1 MGFMKRCSF
10 AAAAAL
16 VLAGIISGCC
26 GPEIAYEKKKTLPP
40 DMREITLPKVEKDC
54 KIRGAGTFD
63 VVYYD
68 VKSQPFSLEGLPFLA
83 ENNGEYYRTPMRLTR
98 AETSYGVKNLSKHT
112 SGAAVRFRSDAP
124 GIVLRAELFHSYD
137 MNHMCRMASAGFD
150 IYCKAEN
157 GKLVYNRSIQPDA
170 KQIYIKAV
178 AGINPGKGVCDWVVN
193 LPLYGGVK
201 RIEIGI
207 PAGYKLEAPVP
218 HKVSKPILFYGS
230 SITQGAC
237 ASRPGMAYTS
247 MLCRAVDAE
256 QINWGF
262 SGNAKGEP
270 ALAEEIAKLDLA
282 AFVYDY
288 DYNAPTVKH
297 LAKTHEKF
305 FRIIRDKNPD
315 LPIIM
320 ISKVNGVRSS
330 STVARR
336 NVILK
341 TYNNALARGDK
352 NVYFVD
358 GIKFFGDED
367 REECTVDNVHP
378 NDLGFYRMYKG
389 VLPTLKKALKLQ

>member
-1 MGFMKRCSF
+1 MKRFSL
-10 AAAAAL
+10 ASGAAL
-16 VLAGIISGCC
+16 VMALIISGCC
-26 GPEIAYEKKKTLPP
+26 GNGVAPEKKNTLPP
-40 DMREITLPKVEKDC
+40 DMSEITLPQVEKNC

-68 VKSQPFSLEGLPFLA
+68 VKSQPFALEGLPFFA
-83 ENNGEYYRTPMRLTR
+83 ENKGEYYRTPMRLTR
-98 AETSYGVKNLSKHT
+98 AETSYGVKGHSHNT
-112 SGAAVRFRSDAP
+112 AGVAVRFRSDAP
-124 GIVLRAELFHSYD
+124 GIMLRAELFHSSD
-137 MNHMCRMASAGFD
+137 MNHMCRMASSGFD
-150 IYCKAEN
+150 IYCKEAN
-157 GKLVYNRSIQPDA
+157 GKLVYNRSIQPAA

-178 AGINPGKGVCDWVVN
+178 AGLNPGKGVCDWVVN

-201 RIEIGI
+201 RVEIGI
-207 PAGYKLEAPVP
+207 PAGYKLEAPTP
-218 HKVSKPILFYGS
+218 HKVKKPILFYGS
-230 SITQGAC
+230 SITQGGC
-237 ASRPGMAYTS
+237 ASRPGMVYTS

-288 DYNAPTVKH
+288 DYNAPTPEH

-320 ISKVNGVRSS
+320 LSKINGVRSS
-330 STVARR
+330 QTRARR
-336 NVILK
+336 EIILK

-352 NVYFVD
+352 NVYFVN
-358 GIKFFGDED
+358 GIEFFGDED

-389 VLPTLKKALKLQ
+389 VLPTLKKALQLQ

>member
-1 MGFMKRCSF
+1 MKRFSL
-10 AAAAAL
+10 ASGAAL
-16 VLAGIISGCC
+16 VLALIITGCC

-40 DMREITLPKVEKDC
+40 DMGEITLPKVEKAC

-112 SGAAVRFRSDAP
+112 AGAAVRFRSDAP

-157 GKLVYNRSIQPDA
+157 GKLVYNRSIQPAA
-170 KQIYIKAV
+170 KQVYIKAV

-207 PAGYKLEAPVP
+207 PAGYKLEAPTP
-218 HKVSKPILFYGS
+218 HKVKKPILFYGS
-230 SITQGAC
+230 SITQGGC
-237 ASRPGMAYTS
+237 ASRPGMVYTS

-288 DYNAPTVKH
+288 DYNAPTVEH

-352 NVYFVD
+352 NVYFVN
-358 GIKFFGDED
+358 GIEFFGDED